1 MQDATRAVQN
11 MIAQN
16 QLRKYEIS
24 AMWAQGVFEKE
35 AEKVQYECYAI
46 KCWNESNPV
55 EPIHINF
62 ANILQRV
69 RAMREDREHGWQ
81 RLHLR
86 KYAPQCDAG

>member
-24 AMWAQGVFEKE
+24 AMWAQGVFEKD
-35 AEKVQYECYAI
+35 ADKVQSECYAI
-46 KCWNESNPV
+46 KRWNESNPV

-62 ANILQRV
+62 PNILQRV

-81 RLHLR
+81 RPHLR
-86 KYAPQCDAG
+86 KYAPRCDAG